1 MNKVKVLI
9 SDFQYLTR
17 EGLIHLIEKDEDFD
31 LVGIVDRPDDLLRNV
46 LAHYPDVLL
55 MDYQSQD
62 PVLLSLLKQVVAS
75 KATNVLIITNNDK
88 RNHIKNLLDLG
99 IKGIVTKSCSKPEII
114 NAIHSISQNNRFY
127 CNRILDIVMGQDDPG
142 EEIAEVDCEPTD
154 LSPREYEVL
163 QLITKG
169 FKTSEIAEELHVSVH
184 TINSHRK
191 NILKKLKLK
200 SPAELIVYAM
210 ETGIVKA

>member
-1 MNKVKVLI
+1 MNPVKVLI

-17 EGLIHLIEKDEDFD
+17 EGLIHLIEKDDSFD
-31 LVGIVDRPDDLLRNV
+31 LVGIVDRPEDLLKTILEN
-46 LAHYPDVLL
+46 HPDVLL

-62 PVLLSLLKQVVAS
+62 PVLLSLLKQVIATQ
-75 KATNVLIITNNDK
+75 ATNILIITNNDK
-88 RNHIKNLLDLG
+88 RNHIKALLDLG

-114 NAIHSISQNNRFY
+114 NAINSIAQNNRFY
-127 CNRILDIVMGQDDPG
+127 CNRILDIVMGQQEP
-142 EEIAEVDCEPTD
+142 EVEAEVDCEPTD

-169 FKTSEIAEELHVSVH
+169 FKTADIADQLHVSVH

-210 ETGIVKA
+210 ETGLVKA